1 MKKDG
6 EWNFAVSHHKPMGPH
21 NPSPNKSAIVAV
33 TRGGV
38 LRLLLQN
45 LDMRWQDTKA
55 EIDGISTSAELLT
68 HAAMCADKGK

>member
-1 MKKDG
+1 
-6 EWNFAVSHHKPMGPH
+6 MGPH
-21 NPSPNKSAIVAV
+21 NPSSNKSALVAV

-38 LRLLLQN
+38 IRLLLQGQ
-45 LDMRWQDTKA
+45 DMRWQDTKA